1 MADSARVARGEERR
15 ASVVSI
21 RDLQTRCSRCDIR
34 ELCLPVGLDDAALRQ
49 LDHVVRT
56 RRRVKRGESLFHA
69 GDPFAELFAVRVGT
83 FKITILA
90 YDGREQI
97 TGYQMSGDLVGFD
110 GISTGR
116 HQCNAI
122 ALEDSEACVMPFD
135 GLAEIA
141 RTVAP
146 LQLSLHRFLS
156 REIGRDQQLMLTL
169 GRLGAEERLAAFL
182 VNLAERHRARGF
194 ASREFVLRMT
204 RAEIGNYLGLTL
216 ETVSRLFSR
225 LKREGLLQAD
235 GRVIRNLDLEG
246 LRKRA
251 GRTC

>member
-97 TGYQMSGDLVGFD
+97 TGYQMSGDLVGLD

-122 ALEDSEACVMPFD
+122 AL
-135 GLAEIA
+135 
-141 RTVAP
+141 RTAKP
-146 LQLSLHRFLS
+146 
-156 REIGRDQQLMLTL
+156 
-169 GRLGAEERLAAFL
+169 A
-182 VNLAERHRARGF
+182 
-194 ASREFVLRMT
+194 
-204 RAEIGNYLGLTL
+204 
-216 ETVSRLFSR
+216 
-225 LKREGLLQAD
+225 
-235 GRVIRNLDLEG
+235 
-246 LRKRA
+246 
-251 GRTC
+251 